1 MTDQAASQQAPSSY
15 PCESCGARVEFAPGT
30 NVLRC
35 PYCGHEQQIAIAQ
48 RYVQEHRIEELATLP
63 RKPVAQLTAHQY
75 VCQKCGARTQSMS
88 LSEACQFCGAPLV
101 ADPRATGQVVPE
113 AVLPFALDNRAA
125 RDALRKWISS
135 RWFAPSS
142 LKKVTDAESTKGT
155 YLPHW
160 TYDSHT
166 ATRYTGAR
174 GEYYY
179 VSESYTDSNGNR
191 QTRQVRRTRWYP
203 AAGEVRRFFD
213 DVLVPATPRLGAK
226 QLDQLAPWP
235 LHQSVPYQPAFLAG
249 YHTLRY
255 EIEPEQGLNI
265 AKGKMAEV
273 IRGDIRR
280 DIGGDEQR
288 INWSDT
294 QYAEIMYK
302 LMLLPVWLANYLH
315 GAKTY
320 QVMINARSGEV
331 IGQRPYSGAKIAA
344 AITAGVL
351 LLAAIITLIVI
362 ARQH

>member
-1 MTDQAASQQAPSSY
+1 MTDQATPTQAQSSY

-35 PYCGHEQQIAIAQ
+35 PYCGHQQQIALAQ
-48 RYVQEHRIEELATLP
+48 RQVQEHHIEELAHLP
-63 RKPVAQLTAHQY
+63 RKPVGMIAPHQY
-75 VCQKCGARTQSMS
+75 VCQKCGARTASAS
-88 LSEACQFCGAPLV
+88 LSEACQFCSAPLV

-125 RDALRKWISS
+125 REALKKWISS
-135 RWFAPSS
+135 RWFAPTS

-155 YLPHW
+155 YLPYW

-166 ATRYTGAR
+166 ASRYTGAR
-174 GEYYY
+174 GQHYYTT
-179 VSESYTDSNGNR
+179 ESYTDSNGNT
-191 QTRQVRRTRWYP
+191 QTRQVQHTAWYP

-226 QLDQLAPWP
+226 QLDELAPWP
-235 LHQSVPYQPAFLAG
+235 LQQAVPYQPAFLAG

-255 EIEPEQGLNI
+255 EMEPEQGLNV

-273 IRGDIRR
+273 IRGDVRR
-280 DIGGDEQR
+280 DIGGDVQR
-288 INWSDT
+288 IDHIDT
-294 QYAEIMYK
+294 QYFQLMYK

-331 IGQRPYSGAKIAA
+331 IGQRPYSAAKIAA
-344 AITAGVL
+344 AVTAGVL

-362 ARQH
+362 AQSH